1 VTAGP
6 GAREIRP
13 WSPSATTPTARVSV
27 AVAPDDTVATG
38 PAAWASLDW
47 PDLVTRLGA
56 EAQSEV
62 GRALCLELGDPAALA
77 STAAEARRRMELV
90 AEAAGVLA
98 NGLGFPG
105 LGFLDVSPVLDA
117 AMRGEVLGW
126 VELRPVAE
134 LCDVAGD
141 ARRFFGAPAV
151 EVAAG
156 EPPGPPRTPLLA
168 AWVEPI
174 EPCTGLARRIRA
186 TFDPSG
192 SVRDDVSPE
201 LARLRREREATSS
214 RVRSEIERLMQDD
227 SLAGLLQD
235 RFWTIR
241 QDRYVLPL
249 KASAKSMGLGIVHDS
264 SRTGET
270 VFVEPSSVVELN
282 NRVKLADLQIEHEIR
297 RILEELSGAV
307 ADAGGAL
314 RDDLVVLGELDRICA
329 MARLGVAYRG
339 SPGVLVDDT
348 FVDLRQA
355 RHPLLV
361 LRAAA
366 RKPGFTVVP
375 NDVELGASAAR
386 VLVISGPN
394 AGGKTVYLKTLGL
407 AALMARAGLLLP
419 AAPGSRIGFFDHVL
433 ADIGDHQSVM
443 GDLSTFSAHLA
454 NLGDI
459 LRVAASMA
467 ATAGTNGARA
477 LVLLDE
483 LMAGTNPDQGGALA
497 RATLEGLADL
507 GERVLA
513 VATTHADVLKA
524 VAETDPRFENA
535 GMEYDAAG
543 LTPTFRVRIGVP
555 GRSYALD
562 IAARM
567 GLPAAVLER
576 ARALAGT
583 TTVALEEVIATLE
596 AREAALGRE
605 TERLAEARALLEAST
620 EDQRTAREALERRER
635 ELGRHARAAVE
646 LAVREAREAIRAIVR
661 QAQEAGSARAA
672 EAARQALATTAEAA
686 LRQLPSP
693 PGPAGPLVGAQA
705 LVDALKVGA
714 RVRVPALGGAT
725 GAVVKPPDER
735 GRLKVLVGKV
745 TVDLH
750 VSELGEAA
758 EVGGPRGPSPA
769 GGPAGAGVVAG
780 VRRRPDLRRA
790 EARATALAG
799 TEPAA
804 PPAEA
809 ASSDAIAWA
818 IQNDRNT
825 LDLRGRR
832 ADDVIDAVDT
842 YLDRAALEDR
852 SPVFI
857 VHGHGTGALKKIVR
871 AHLAASSYVRRWAPG
886 AKGQGGDG
894 VTVVEV

>member
-1 VTAGP
+1 
-6 GAREIRP
+6 
-13 WSPSATTPTARVSV
+13 VSV
-27 AVAPDDTVATG
+27 AAGRAPAAVPDAPLAAG
-38 PAAWASLDW
+38 APAAWASLDW

-62 GRALCLELGDPAALA
+62 GRALCLELLDPAALA
-77 STAAEARRRMELV
+77 STAAEARRLMELV

-98 NGLGFPG
+98 TGLGFPG

-126 VELRPVAE
+126 IELRPVAE

-141 ARRFFGAPAV
+141 ARRFFGAPVV
-151 EVAAG
+151 EAAPG
-156 EPPGPPRTPLLA
+156 EPPAPPRTPLLA

-174 EPCTGLARRIRA
+174 EPCAGLARRIRA

-227 SLAGLLQD
+227 SFAGLLQD

-307 ADAGGAL
+307 AEAGGAL

-329 MARLGVAYRG
+329 KARLGVAYRG

-459 LRVAASMA
+459 LRVAAATA
-467 ATAGTNGARA
+467 ATSGARA

-693 PGPAGPLVGAQA
+693 PLREGAAAGALGGA
-705 LVDALKVGA
+705 DALKVGA
-714 RVRVPALGGAT
+714 RVRVPALGGAGGT
-725 GAVVKPPDER
+725 VVKPPDER
-735 GRLKVLVGKV
+735 GRLKVAVGKV

-750 VSELGEAA
+750 VSELGEAEA
-758 EVGGPRGPSPA
+758 GGPRGPATGLGGAQPA
-769 GGPAGAGVVAG
+769 A
-780 VRRRPDLRRA
+780 RRRPEIRRA
-790 EARATALAG
+790 EARAAALAG
-799 TEPAA
+799 DQPGAA
-804 PPAEA
+804 AEA